1 MFPREQVS
9 DASPDEPDFE
19 SSELGW
25 ELDNYGYADD
35 ADAVP
40 ASVRLRDERD
50 WAAAAFSELEAQV
63 QVVDIDIKLSLVLS
77 YLRLI
82 RSAQENEDTG
92 REQKKI
98 SQLMRASG
106 LTRDDVMDLLTALH
120 DYGEERVEDVLRGD
134 GIMTAEREKVRERLR
149 RLFDKSAD

>member
-1 MFPREQVS
+1 MFPGEKVS
-9 DASPDEPDFE
+9 DAAPDEPDFE

-25 ELDNYGYADD
+25 ELDNFGYADD

-40 ASVRLRDERD
+40 ASVRLRDDRD
-50 WAAAAFSELEAQV
+50 WAAAAFAEFETQV
-63 QVVDIDIKLSLVLS
+63 QMVDIDIKFSVVLS
-77 YLRLI
+77 FLRLI
-82 RSAQENEDTG
+82 RSAQENDDTG

-106 LTRDDVMDLLTALH
+106 LIRDDVMDLLSVLH

-134 GIMTAEREKVRERLR
+134 GLMTAEREKVRDRLR
-149 RLFDKSAD
+149 RLFDK